1 MDINSKLLN
10 NTGVILVS
18 HGSTL
23 PFAEEVFVEIKEKFI

>member
-23 PFAEEVFVEIKEKFI
+23 PFAEEVFVEIKE